1 MLTFKAMGFS
11 PNLLKAIEELGFL
24 KPTPIQEEIIPLI
37 FDTDSDITGLA
48 QTGTGKTAAFGLPL
62 IEQIDIHDKQT
73 QVLILAP
80 TRELCMQ
87 ISKDFQNYS
96 KYNDGLRVVPV
107 YGGAN
112 IDTQIRALK
121 KGAHIIAATP
131 GRMLDLMKRK
141 VAKIDQIQTLVLDE
155 ADEMLNMGFKDEL
168 DAILEKSPGSKRT
181 LLFSATMSKEVSRI
195 AQKYL
200 KDPVRITIGKQN
212 SGAENIQHMYYQ
224 VHAQDRY
231 LALKRIADINP
242 NIYGIVF
249 CRTRQETKDVADK
262 LIKDAYNA
270 DALHGDLSQAQRD
283 HVMKRFRERSLQM
296 LVATDVAA
304 RGIDVQEISHVINY
318 NLPDELEIY
327 THRSGRTGRADKS
340 GIAISILNYRE
351 VSKVTQIEKMIG
363 KRLQKLPL
371 PSGEEICKKQLFNM
385 IDRME
390 NVEVDE
396 AQIEPFMEAVNKKL
410 SWLTKEQIIKR
421 FVSLEFNRFLKYYR
435 DAPDLNKKA
444 NSPVK
449 VDAGRK
455 DRKRKGS
462 GKEDFQQIRSRR
474 KPRGNYVRF
483 FLNLGNKDG
492 LIPKNVIGMIND
504 NAQDRDINIGN
515 PAKSLQ
521 AIHIG
526 HIDIK
531 DSFSFF
537 EVEEKFAPVVHD
549 AMRHGKFK
557 GRKVKVELALENES
571 KGKKKK
577 SKGKKKR

>member
-168 DAILEKSPGSKRT
+168 DAIMEKSPGSKRT

-262 LIKDAYNA
+262 LIKHAYNA

-327 THRSGRTGRADKS
+327 THRSG
-340 GIAISILNYRE
+340 
-351 VSKVTQIEKMIG
+351 
-363 KRLQKLPL
+363 
-371 PSGEEICKKQLFNM
+371 
-385 IDRME
+385 
-390 NVEVDE
+390 
-396 AQIEPFMEAVNKKL
+396 
-410 SWLTKEQIIKR
+410 
-421 FVSLEFNRFLKYYR
+421 
-435 DAPDLNKKA
+435 
-444 NSPVK
+444 
-449 VDAGRK
+449 
-455 DRKRKGS
+455 
-462 GKEDFQQIRSRR
+462 
-474 KPRGNYVRF
+474 
-483 FLNLGNKDG
+483 
-492 LIPKNVIGMIND
+492 
-504 NAQDRDINIGN
+504 
-515 PAKSLQ
+515 
-521 AIHIG
+521 
-526 HIDIK
+526 
-531 DSFSFF
+531 
-537 EVEEKFAPVVHD
+537 
-549 AMRHGKFK
+549 
-557 GRKVKVELALENES
+557 
-571 KGKKKK
+571 
-577 SKGKKKR
+577 